1 MNLLILTSIIL
12 SVILGVGRMVDL
24 ALFTDA
30 ETGLCVVGSV
40 WLRYAAL
47 AVAILLAVAAGRAA
61 KPEARKLCSP
71 CKPSGVMAVLGA
83 GFMAAT
89 FVAKLALW
97 DSSVVGRIIMAFL
110 SLSCSAW
117 LLALGRSWMG
127 KSWKR
132 PSDDLT
138 HVVLGTAVFYW
149 CVLAR
154 FMENSSSWHRVAPTA
169 AVWQALAALVCLLEQ
184 PCPGAVPAKARK
196 TAAPCAPAGLAALCA
211 VPVLGAAPCSW
222 IPGGRSSGR
231 TGPAAGAVCFAT
243 GTVLRGSAGRRSA
256 PQPAHWPVRSPNE
269 NTARFSVGCNCPKR
283 CRGKFDKIVQKQ
295 KSDGFT
301 LLIFWQST

>member
-1 MNLLILTSIIL
+1 MLFRCKCDMMNTLQKLPFPGKNAGKRSEIRGRNPMNLLILTSILL

-30 ETGLCVVGSV
+30 ETGLCVAGSV

-47 AVAILLAVAAGRAA
+47 AVAILLAVAAGRTA

-110 SLSCSAW
+110 SLFCSAW
-117 LLALGRSWMG
+117 LLALGRSWMS

-154 FMENSSSWHRVAPTA
+154 FMENSSSWHRVAPTVV
-169 AVWQALAALVCLLEQ
+169 VWQMLAALVFLSVLGRALSL
-184 PCPGAVPAKARK
+184 PD
-196 TAAPCAPAGLAALCA
+196 TADSRTLCASGLTVWALCLCWELPQLLDTLLRGGVLA
-211 VPVLGAAPCSW
+211 RLPDFFFGLGLCCIGVLGGICAVRTTR
-222 IPGGRSSGR
+222 IEQGRKSTR
-231 TGPAAGAVCFAT
+231 
-243 GTVLRGSAGRRSA
+243 
-256 PQPAHWPVRSPNE
+256 H
-269 NTARFSVGCNCPKR
+269 SVG
-283 CRGKFDKIVQKQ
+283 
-295 KSDGFT
+295 
-301 LLIFWQST
+301 

>member
-47 AVAILLAVAAGRAA
+47 AVVLLLAVAAGRAA

-117 LLALGRSWMG
+117 LLALGRSWMS

-138 HVVLGTAVFYW
+138 HVVLGTAVFW
-149 CVLAR
+149 PR
-154 FMENSSSWHRVAPTA
+154 WSSSRCWGGRFPCRTRRTA
-169 AVWQALAALVCLLEQ
+169 
-184 PCPGAVPAKARK
+184 GRF
-196 TAAPCAPAGLAALCA
+196 APAA
-211 VPVLGAAPCSW
+211 
-222 IPGGRSSGR
+222 
-231 TGPAAGAVCFAT
+231 
-243 GTVLRGSAGRRSA
+243 
-256 PQPAHWPVRSPNE
+256 
-269 NTARFSVGCNCPKR
+269 
-283 CRGKFDKIVQKQ
+283 
-295 KSDGFT
+295 
-301 LLIFWQST
+301 

>member
-110 SLSCSAW
+110 SLFCSAW
-117 LLALGRSWMG
+117 LLALGRSWMS

-138 HVVLGTAVFYW
+138 HVVLGGW
-149 CVLAR
+149 PPRWWSGRCWPR
-154 FMENSSSWHRVAPTA
+154 WSSSRCWGGRFPCRTRRTA
-169 AVWQALAALVCLLEQ
+169 
-184 PCPGAVPAKARK
+184 GRF
-196 TAAPCAPAGLAALCA
+196 APAA
-211 VPVLGAAPCSW
+211 
-222 IPGGRSSGR
+222 
-231 TGPAAGAVCFAT
+231 
-243 GTVLRGSAGRRSA
+243 
-256 PQPAHWPVRSPNE
+256 
-269 NTARFSVGCNCPKR
+269 
-283 CRGKFDKIVQKQ
+283 
-295 KSDGFT
+295 
-301 LLIFWQST
+301 

>member
-47 AVAILLAVAAGRAA
+47 AVVLLLAVAAGRAA
-61 KPEARKLCSP
+61 KPEAGKLCSP

-110 SLSCSAW
+110 SLFCSAW
-117 LLALGRSWMG
+117 LLALGRSWMS

-154 FMENSSSWHRVAPTA
+154 FMENSSSWHRVAPTVV
-169 AVWQALAALVCLLEQ
+169 VWQMLAALVLPL
-184 PCPGAVPAKARK
+184 GAGAGAFPARTRR
-196 TAAPCAPAGLAALCA
+196 TAGRSAPAALTVCGA
-211 VPVLGAAPCSW
+211 LPVLGVS
-222 IPGGRSSGR
+222 
-231 TGPAAGAVCFAT
+231 PAAGYFAAGGGSTAPGCRSCFLWTGAVLHRRAWGLTC
-243 GTVLRGSAGRRSA
+243 AG
-256 PQPAHWPVRSPNE
+256 
-269 NTARFSVGCNCPKR
+269 
-283 CRGKFDKIVQKQ
+283 
-295 KSDGFT
+295 
-301 LLIFWQST
+301 

>member
-1 MNLLILTSIIL
+1 MLFRCKCDMMSTLQKLPFPGMNAGKRSEIKGRNPMNLLILTSIIL

-110 SLSCSAW
+110 SLFCSAW
-117 LLALGRSWMG
+117 LLALGRSWMS

-154 FMENSSSWHRVAPTA
+154 FMENSSSWHRVQPTA
-169 AVWQALAALVCLLEQ
+169 AVWQMLAVLVFLAALARALHIPQ
-184 PCPGAVPAKARK
+184 PNNGK
-196 TAAPCAPAGLAALCA
+196 TLCAAGLAAFALCLCWQL
-211 VPVLGAAPCSW
+211 PYVLVLMSGLSWAAPAVWPEIFAGLGLCCV
-222 IPGGRSSGR
+222 GGIG
-231 TGPAAGAVCFAT
+231 GACV
-243 GTVLRGSAGRRSA
+243 
-256 PQPAHWPVRSPNE
+256 
-269 NTARFSVGCNCPKR
+269 TACLNGES
-283 CRGKFDKIVQKQ
+283 
-295 KSDGFT
+295 
-301 LLIFWQST
+301 

>member
-1 MNLLILTSIIL
+1 MLFRCKCDMMNTLQKLPFPGMNAGKRSEIKGRNPMNLLILTSIIL

-47 AVAILLAVAAGRAA
+47 AVAILLAVAAGRTA

-110 SLSCSAW
+110 SLFCSAW
-117 LLALGRSWMG
+117 LLALGRSWMS

-149 CVLAR
+149 RVLAR
-154 FMENSSSWHRVAPTA
+154 FMENSSSWHRVQPTA
-169 AVWQALAALVCLLEQ
+169 AVWQMLAVLVFLAALARALHIPQ
-184 PCPGAVPAKARK
+184 PDNGR
-196 TAAPCAPAGLAALCA
+196 TLCAAGLAAFALGLCWQL
-211 VPVLGAAPCSW
+211 PQ
-222 IPGGRSSGR
+222 
-231 TGPAAGAVCFAT
+231 CFALLA
-243 GTVLRGSAGRRSA
+243 GNGMGLAVMPDFFAGLGLCCVGSIGGVCAAACLNR
-256 PQPAHWPVRSPNE
+256 
-269 NTARFSVGCNCPKR
+269 
-283 CRGKFDKIVQKQ
+283 
-295 KSDGFT
+295 
-301 LLIFWQST
+301 QS

>member
-47 AVAILLAVAAGRAA
+47 AVAILLAVAAGRTA

-110 SLSCSAW
+110 SLFCSAW
-117 LLALGRSWMG
+117 LLALGRSWMS

-169 AVWQALAALVCLLEQ
+169 MVWQLLAGLVFLSALARALYL
-184 PCPGAVPAKARK
+184 PGTSDGR
-196 TAAPCAPAGLAALCA
+196 TLCAGGLAAFALCLCWELPTVLQTLVQEGGGA
-211 VPVLGAAPCSW
+211 LLTPTLLFRLGLCCVGALGALSAVRCT
-222 IPGGRSSGR
+222 R
-231 TGPAAGAVCFAT
+231 TAQDA
-243 GTVLRGSAGRRSA
+243 
-256 PQPAHWPVRSPNE
+256 
-269 NTARFSVGCNCPKR
+269 
-283 CRGKFDKIVQKQ
+283 
-295 KSDGFT
+295 
-301 LLIFWQST
+301 

>member
-1 MNLLILTSIIL
+1 MLFRCKCDMMNTLQKLPFPGMNAGKRSEIKGRNPMNLLILTSIIL

-61 KPEARKLCSP
+61 KPEAGKLCSP

-97 DSSVVGRIIMAFL
+97 DSSVVSRIIMAFL

-117 LLALGRSWMG
+117 LLALGRSWMS

-154 FMENSSSWHRVAPTA
+154 FMENSSSWHRVAPTVV
-169 AVWQALAALVCLLEQ
+169 VWRSACAGSFLSCWILC
-184 PCPGAVPAKARK
+184 CGAVYWPGCRTFSLDWGCAASVCWGGSAR
-196 TAAPCAPAGLAALCA
+196 CALPG
-211 VPVLGAAPCSW
+211 PSQDGRVLGTPL
-222 IPGGRSSGR
+222 GE
-231 TGPAAGAVCFAT
+231 
-243 GTVLRGSAGRRSA
+243 VL
-256 PQPAHWPVRSPNE
+256 
-269 NTARFSVGCNCPKR
+269 KR
-283 CRGKFDKIVQKQ
+283 CQHKLE
-295 KSDGFT
+295 KSY
-301 LLIFWQST
+301 

>member
-1 MNLLILTSIIL
+1 MLFRGKCDMMNTLQKLPFPGMNAGKRSEIKGRNPMNLLILTSIIL
-12 SVILGVGRMVDL
+12 SVILGVGHMVDL

-97 DSSVVGRIIMAFL
+97 DSSVVGRIITAFL
-110 SLSCSAW
+110 SLFCSAW
-117 LLALGRSWMG
+117 LLALGRSWMS

-154 FMENSSSWHRVAPTA
+154 FMENSSSWHRVQPTA
-169 AVWQALAALVCLLEQ
+169 AVWQMLAVLVFLAALARALHIPQ
-184 PCPGAVPAKARK
+184 PDNGR
-196 TAAPCAPAGLAALCA
+196 TLCAAGLAAFALGLCWQL
-211 VPVLGAAPCSW
+211 PQ
-222 IPGGRSSGR
+222 
-231 TGPAAGAVCFAT
+231 CFALLA
-243 GTVLRGSAGRRSA
+243 GNGMGLAVMPDFFAGLGLCCVGSIGGVCAAACLNR
-256 PQPAHWPVRSPNE
+256 
-269 NTARFSVGCNCPKR
+269 
-283 CRGKFDKIVQKQ
+283 
-295 KSDGFT
+295 
-301 LLIFWQST
+301 QS

>member
-61 KPEARKLCSP
+61 KPEARKLCGP

-110 SLSCSAW
+110 SLFCSAW
-117 LLALGRSWMG
+117 LLALGRSWMS

-154 FMENSSSWHRVAPTA
+154 FMENSSSWHRVTPT
-169 AVWQALAALVCLLEQ
+169 E
-184 PCPGAVPAKARK
+184 
-196 TAAPCAPAGLAALCA
+196 
-211 VPVLGAAPCSW
+211 
-222 IPGGRSSGR
+222 IGR
-231 TGPAAGAVCFAT
+231 
-243 GTVLRGSAGRRSA
+243 
-256 PQPAHWPVRSPNE
+256 AHV
-269 NTARFSVGCNCPKR
+269 
-283 CRGKFDKIVQKQ
+283 
-295 KSDGFT
+295 
-301 LLIFWQST
+301 

>member
-1 MNLLILTSIIL
+1 MLFRCKCDMMNTLQKLPFPGMNAGKRSEIKGRNPMNLLILTSIIL

-61 KPEARKLCSP
+61 KPEAGKLCSP

-97 DSSVVGRIIMAFL
+97 DSSVVSRIIMAFL

-117 LLALGRSWMG
+117 LLALGRSWMS

-169 AVWQALAALVCLLEQ
+169 MVWQLLAGLVFLSALARALYLPGTSDGRTLCAGALASFALCLCWE
-184 PCPGAVPAKARK
+184 VPSVVQILAENGS
-196 TAAPCAPAGLAALCA
+196 AALLTPELLFRLGLCCVGVLGGLCA
-211 VPVLGAAPCSW
+211 VRCCRAGQGA
-222 IPGGRSSGR
+222 
-231 TGPAAGAVCFAT
+231 
-243 GTVLRGSAGRRSA
+243 
-256 PQPAHWPVRSPNE
+256 
-269 NTARFSVGCNCPKR
+269 
-283 CRGKFDKIVQKQ
+283 
-295 KSDGFT
+295 
-301 LLIFWQST
+301 

>member
-117 LLALGRSWMG
+117 LLALGRSWMS

-154 FMENSSSWHRVAPTA
+154 FMENSSSWHRVTPTA
-169 AVWQALAALVCLLEQ
+169 AVWQALAALVFLSAL
-184 PCPGAVPAKARK
+184 ARALYVPDAHNGRQLRAS
-196 TAAPCAPAGLAALCA
+196 GLAAFCLCLCWQLPRTLFLA
-211 VPVLGAAPCSW
+211 VELGWAGPAVWAEIFAGAALCC
-222 IPGGRSSGR
+222 IGGL
-231 TGPAAGAVCFAT
+231 GAVCA
-243 GTVLRGSAGRRSA
+243 
-256 PQPAHWPVRSPNE
+256 
-269 NTARFSVGCNCPKR
+269 VGCGTRNAH
-283 CRGKFDKIVQKQ
+283 
-295 KSDGFT
+295 
-301 LLIFWQST
+301 

>member
-110 SLSCSAW
+110 SLFCSAW
-117 LLALGRSWMG
+117 LLALGRSWMS

-132 PSDDLT
+132 SSDDLT

-154 FMENSSSWHRVAPTA
+154 FMENSSSWHRVAPTVV
-169 AVWQALAALVCLLEQ
+169 VWQMLAALVFLCA
-184 PCPGAVPAKARK
+184 GAGAF
-196 TAAPCAPAGLAALCA
+196 PAGHGGQPDALRQRPDGLGA
-211 VPVLGAAPCSW
+211 LPVLGVSPAA
-222 IPGGRSSGR
+222 GYFAAGRC
-231 TGPAAGAVCFAT
+231 TGPAAGLFLWTGAVLHRCA
-243 GTVLRGSAGRRSA
+243 GGDLRGAHYPDRVRTEECSALR
-256 PQPAHWPVRSPNE
+256 WVK
-269 NTARFSVGCNCPKR
+269 C
-283 CRGKFDKIVQKQ
+283 
-295 KSDGFT
+295 
-301 LLIFWQST
+301 